1 MTPEQQARIN
11 IDRLLEQT
19 GWSVQDADSINPYA
33 GSGVAVREFPLKSGH
48 GTADYLLYVNRK
60 AAGVVEA
67 KPEGSTLT
75 GVEVQS
81 EKYSTGLPDN
91 LPAHHNPLPF
101 LYESTGVETQFT
113 NRLDPEPRSRSVFSF
128 HSPQTLATW
137 LGAPEASDPNGH
149 RIAEERGDYLAAD
162 NLRRRLKVMP
172 PLNTSGLWPVQ
183 ERAIRNLEESLAAG
197 RPKALVQMA
206 TGSGKTFMACNQVY
220 RLIKHAGARRVLF
233 LVDRSNLGRQTL
245 REFQGFTTL
254 DEGRKFTELY
264 NVQLLQSPRI
274 DPVSR
279 VCIATIQRV
288 YSMLQSE
295 ELDPEREEISE
306 FDIPSLQRE
315 PAPVEYNPDVPID
328 TFDVIITDE
337 CHRSIYNLWRQ
348 VLEYFDA
355 FIIGLTATPSKQTFG
370 FFEQNL
376 VMEYTHEQAVA
387 DNVNVDFDTYRI
399 RTQITD
405 QGSTVDAGYYVDR
418 RDRLTRNV
426 RWEQLEE
433 DLTYAPNQLDR
444 DVVAEDQIRTVIQT
458 FRDKLFTEIFPTRR
472 DVPKTII
479 FAKDDSHADDIVK
492 VVRQVFDKGN
502 DFCRK
507 ITYKT
512 TGAKPEDLLTSFR
525 NSYNPRIV
533 VTVDM
538 IATGTDIKPVEV
550 VFFMRNVR
558 SRSFFEQMKGRGVR
572 TISAT
577 DFNAVTPDAHNKDR
591 FVIVDAVGVT
601 ETELSDSYTLDRKPT
616 VPFDKLLDLVS
627 MGDRDPDVLSSLA
640 GRLARLDH
648 HLTPRDREAI
658 EDASQGVPLQTL
670 VSQLVDATD
679 PDASLNAA
687 QHATGQDDPPESA
700 VADARKQLLED
711 AARPFASN
719 PDLRQRLVDIHRSHE
734 QTIDNVSADSLIE
747 AGFSDDQAM
756 TIVQSFQEYIEENR
770 DEITALQVLY
780 ERPYRQRL
788 SYANIKALADALVSP
803 PRSWTTER
811 LWEAYRQLDRSKV
824 RGSGQRTLADVVS
837 VVRYAIGGAD
847 ELAPFADGVRERFQG
862 WLTMQET
869 AGRAFTEEQIRWLED
884 IRDHIAGSVS
894 MEMGDFQ
901 YAPFSQQGGW
911 ARPTSSLEMSCAACS
926 KSSTWSWRHDRSRAF
941 TRIHQDVF

>member
-1 MTPEQQARIN
+1 MTPEEQARLN
-11 IDRLLEQT
+11 IDKLLEQA
-19 GWSVQDADSINPYA
+19 GWSVQNADSINLYA
-33 GSGVAVREFPLKSGH
+33 GRGVAVREFPLKSGH
-48 GTADYLLYVNRK
+48 GTADFLLYVNQK

-101 LYESTGVETQFT
+101 LYESTGAETQFT
-113 NRLDPEPRSRSVFSF
+113 NRLDPEPRSRLVFSF
-128 HSPQTLATW
+128 HSPQTLASW
-137 LGAPEASDPNGH
+137 LGAPEAPGTDGH
-149 RIAEERGDYLAAD
+149 QIAEERSDYVVAH
-162 NLRRRLKVMP
+162 NLRQRLKAMP
-172 PLNTSGLWPVQ
+172 PLNSSGLWPVQ
-183 ERAIRNLEESLAAG
+183 ERAIINLEESLAAG
-197 RPKALVQMA
+197 RPRALVQMA

-220 RLIKHAGARRVLF
+220 RLIKHAGAQRVLF

-245 REFQGFTTL
+245 REFQGFTTP
-254 DEGRKFTELY
+254 DTGHKFTELY
-264 NVQLLQSPRI
+264 NVQLLQSPHI
-274 DPVSR
+274 DQVSK

-288 YSMLQSE
+288 YSILKGE
-295 ELDPEREEISE
+295 ELAPELEELSG
-306 FDIPSLQRE
+306 FDTTSLQRE
-315 PAPVEYNPDVPID
+315 PAPIEYNPNVPIE

-355 FIIGLTATPSKQTFG
+355 FTIGLTATPSKQTFG
-370 FFEQNL
+370 FFQRNL

-418 RDRLTRNV
+418 RDRLTRKV

-433 DLTYAPNQLDR
+433 ELTYAPNQLDR
-444 DVVAEDQIRTVIQT
+444 DVVAEDQIRTVVQT
-458 FRDKLFTEIFPTRR
+458 FKDKLFTEIFPTRR

-479 FAKDDSHADDIVK
+479 FAKDDSHADDIVRI
-492 VVRQVFDKGN
+492 VRQVFDKGN
-502 DFCRK
+502 DFCQK

-577 DFNAVTPDAHNKDR
+577 DFNAVTPDGRNKDR
-591 FVIVDAVGVT
+591 FVIIDAVGVT

-648 HLTPRDREAI
+648 HLTPRDRESI
-658 EDASQGVPLQTL
+658 EDASQGVPLHDL
-670 VSQLVDATD
+670 VSGLVEATD
-679 PDASLNAA
+679 PDAALDAA

-700 VADARKQLLED
+700 VVEARKQLLDD
-711 AARPFASN
+711 AARPFAAN
-719 PDLRQRLVDIHRSHE
+719 PDLRQRLVDIHRSYE
-734 QTIDNVSADSLIE
+734 QTIDKVSADSLIE

-788 SYANIKALADALVSP
+788 SYADIKALADALVSP

-824 RGSGQRTLADVVS
+824 RGSGQRTLADIVS
-837 VVRYAIGGAD
+837 VVRYAMGGED
-847 ELAPFADGVRERFQG
+847 ELAPFADGVSERFQG
-862 WLTMQET
+862 WLAMQEI
-869 AGRAFTEEQIRWLED
+869 AGRAFTGEQMRWLET

-894 MEMGDFQ
+894 MEMGDFE
-901 YAPFSQQGGW
+901 YAPFSQQGG
-911 ARPTSSLEMSCAACS
+911 LS
-926 KSSTWSWRHDRSRAF
+926 KAYELFGEELTEIVEELNMELV
-941 TRIHQDVF
+941 T